1 MEIAIASFLIGI
13 CCGIGIFYVMFHKRS
28 VGTLRV
34 DRSDPTEEPYLFLE
48 LTTSVNNVISKD
60 FVTFKVNTKNYIS

>member
-1 MEIAIASFLIGI
+1 MEIAIVAFLIGI
-13 CCGIGIFYVMFHKRS
+13 CCGIGFFDIMFHKKS

-48 LTTSVNNVISKD
+48 LTTSVKNVISKD
-60 FVTFKVNTKNYIS
+60 FVTFKVNAKNYIS